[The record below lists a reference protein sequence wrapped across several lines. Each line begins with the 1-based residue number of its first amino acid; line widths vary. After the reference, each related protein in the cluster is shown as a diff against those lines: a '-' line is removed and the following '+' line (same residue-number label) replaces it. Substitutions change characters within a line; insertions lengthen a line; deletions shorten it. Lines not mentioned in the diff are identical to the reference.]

1 MSNLSELIPAG
12 SGGKTA
18 EFVAS
23 GALPNGQSVIL
34 NANGTITAVTGS
46 GSAQDIPAGSNV
58 VYSSTTVND
67 QTIAFDPNTA
77 NKFAIAYQFDQGSTG
92 RIVIG
97 TVSGNSL
104 SFGGA
109 VTFSSSNVELVKV
122 SFDPN
127 TANKLAIAYIDVA
140 SSGAG
145 TVIIGTVSGTS
156 VSFGSKQVFN
166 SGTTTQIDMQFDP
179 INSGGKFV
187 VVYKDNGNSS
197 YGTSRVGTVSGSSV
211 SYGTEVVYASSN
223 TAESSIAFDRNTS
236 NKYVIAYQNASNSQL
251 GTAICGTISGTNSS
265 YGSAVIFGTGASDK
279 ISIAFEKSVTGRF
292 IIAFNN
298 GVAGGDPVAK
308 AVIGA
313 LSGSTISF
321 GALVTIQAGNYAGN
335 VIALAC
341 DDSVANR
348 AIIGYTGDGISPKIG
363 RIYPVTIDG
372 NSITVDT
379 PIVYANSETVQ
390 QRVSFDPNT
399 AGKFVYIF
407 SASNGTAFV
416 GKMNSLSTNLTATNF
431 VGMPDKAYA
440 SGATATVSLEGGV
453 STNQTSL
460 TIGSTYYV
468 QSNGTLA
475 TSAATPSVEAGRAMS
490 ATSILIKGNK

>member
-1 MSNLSELIPAG
+1 VSNLSELIPAG

-127 TANKLAIAYIDVA
+127 TANKLAIAYVDVA

-166 SGTTTQIDMQFDP
+166 SGATSHIDMKFDP

-187 VVYKDNGNSS
+187 VVYSDGGNSS

-211 SYGTEVVYASSN
+211 SYGTEVVYNSSN
-223 TAESSIAFDRNTS
+223 TTEPSIAFDRNTS
-236 NKYVIAYQNASNSQL
+236 NKYVIGYRNLGNSQL
-251 GTAICGTISGTNSS
+251 GTAICGTISGTSSS
-265 YGSAVIFGTGASDK
+265 YGSPVVFATGPSEK

-407 SASNGTAFV
+407 NASNGTAFV
-416 GKMNSLSTNLTATNF
+416 GKMNSLSTNLTSTNLI
-431 VGMPDKAYA
+431 GISAEAIA
-440 SGATATVSLEGGV
+440 SGATGKVNVLGGLNKGQ
-453 STNQTSL
+453 SSL
-460 TIGSTYYV
+460 TPASIYYV
-468 QSNGTLA
+468 QDNGTITTA
-475 TSAATPSVEAGRAMS
+475 SASPAQKIGQAISSTKLNLVD
-490 ATSILIKGNK
+490 L